1 MDEKMEDIMMYRLS
15 RLNTLKD
22 RLQIYE
28 DLDTLLGSSRDIK
41 DLKEERVD
49 YHDIDNI
56 RDRIIDELKMHG
68 IGDKYVPEV
77 YVHEKLR
84 DVIACDKV
92 IQEIAEAV
100 YKEERDIP
108 SLHVIPVKYKEE
120 KEYKFMYDPETMI
133 ITVKVKDK
141 GINMVISEMERQ
153 VTEEDLK
160 SVESVRAVIR
170 EIVNDTIILEEI
182 EEMTY
187 SSKCQ
192 VFRENYEQLIRDVFI
207 EVEELLGEEIKT
219 EFEYIKGEVFFK
231 ELDSIDYCTGTGE
244 IKKIFCKID
253 SIKDSVVMDLLHRR
267 IGKEIIARFIN
278 AVDLLVSIAETG
290 VKIKQGCE
298 DGGAPN
304 VKEEDAGA
312 YWDKMGP
319 GIYKV
324 GWGDVTGYYNDVE
337 IYIDLDDSVKI
348 IGEFVADTVLKL

>member
-1 MDEKMEDIMMYRLS
+1 MDEKMEAIMYRLS
-15 RLNTLKD
+15 RFDTLKD

-41 DLKEERVD
+41 DLKEEQID

-84 DVIACDKV
+84 DIIACDKV

-108 SLHVIPVKYKEE
+108 SLQLKPVKYREE

-219 EFEYIKGEVFFK
+219 EFEYIKDDFNP
-231 ELDSIDYCTGTGE
+231 I
-244 IKKIFCKID
+244 
-253 SIKDSVVMDLLHRR
+253 
-267 IGKEIIARFIN
+267 
-278 AVDLLVSIAETG
+278 LV
-290 VKIKQGCE
+290 
-298 DGGAPN
+298 
-304 VKEEDAGA
+304 
-312 YWDKMGP
+312 
-319 GIYKV
+319 
-324 GWGDVTGYYNDVE
+324 
-337 IYIDLDDSVKI
+337 
-348 IGEFVADTVLKL
+348 